1 MMNLYGVLK
10 FIHVLSVVLWIG
22 GVAALWITTLRI
34 ARAGDYP
41 TVARLLPVGMTYGQR
56 VVGPTS
62 GLVLITGIWMAII
75 GHLFS
80 QPFVG
85 IGMTGILVH
94 FILGATLVRKN
105 WMRIGELVNA
115 PEHDDAALA
124 AVVGRTTTVTW
135 IYLASMVVVIAAMVL
150 KP

>member
-10 FIHVLSVVLWIG
+10 FVHVLSVVLWVG

-34 ARAGDYP
+34 ARGRDYS

-62 GLVLITGIWMAII
+62 GLVLITGVWMAIAN
-75 GHLFS
+75 HLWS

-85 IGMTGILVH
+85 VGIIGILLH
-94 FILGATLVRKN
+94 FILGATVVRKS
-105 WMRIGELVNA
+105 WTRMGELVSA
-115 PEHDDAALA
+115 PTRDDAALA
-124 AVVGRTTTVTW
+124 AIVGRVTTVTW
-135 IYLASMVVVIAAMVL
+135 VYLAIMIIVIAVMVL